1 MVVFIRTLVLGG
13 ARRGRSLSSERDGPL
28 HTTDKTLCREVG
40 EEELGGSCDH
50 IVRRAGVERAMNPGH
65 HLPLWAAAATQ
76 SQHMLPALFSGLIYA
91 VELRWMTES
100 SSVQPGSHWWIAI
113 FPSEFSAR

>member
-1 MVVFIRTLVLGG
+1 MTGT
-13 ARRGRSLSSERDGPL
+13 ARFTPPTKHCAGRSE
-28 HTTDKTLCREVG
+28 KKK
-40 EEELGGSCDH
+40 SCDR

-91 VELRWMTES
+91 VEL
-100 SSVQPGSHWWIAI
+100 
-113 FPSEFSAR
+113 